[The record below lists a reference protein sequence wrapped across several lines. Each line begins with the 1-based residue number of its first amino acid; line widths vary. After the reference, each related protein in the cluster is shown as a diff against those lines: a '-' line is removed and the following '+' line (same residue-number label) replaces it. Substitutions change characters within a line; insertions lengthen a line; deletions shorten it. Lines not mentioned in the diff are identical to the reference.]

1 MKNSKDTTILF
12 LFQKYGKVLCLETIL
27 VFLLIS
33 CSQKVKGES
42 SISGTII
49 IREDSLRID
58 NAKMYLFKSPKNPIL
73 GIDRLHLF
81 VDSVPLPILTVVAS
95 KKQRLG

>member
-12 LFQKYGKVLCLETIL
+12 FFQKYGKVLCLETIL

-49 IREDSLRID
+49 IREDDVNSAMEIEFTPPPSAD
-58 NAKMYLFKSPKNPIL
+58 ATTVINVMA
-73 GIDRLHLF
+73 
-81 VDSVPLPILTVVAS
+81 SVTLAEI
-95 KKQRLG
+95 GW